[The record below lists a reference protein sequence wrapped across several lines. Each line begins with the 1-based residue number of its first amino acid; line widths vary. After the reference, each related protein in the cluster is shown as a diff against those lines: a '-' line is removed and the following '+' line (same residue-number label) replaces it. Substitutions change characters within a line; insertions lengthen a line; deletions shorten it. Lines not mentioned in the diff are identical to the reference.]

1 MVKFLHTATESLLAL
16 SARFQYRTATDEYKE
31 ARREFLRTGSILVGW
46 WEKIQDRR
54 PQDQGQIR
62 DDEINLAPAG
72 VVEEQMVEV
81 TKALDG
87 TSERLEEMRTLLN
100 DMEKAN
106 ELEGFEDMKLRLD
119 AIHLDPRQVKSSLTP
134 DEMGDILRAMTTV
147 DMTSSS
153 APDERPLSGLG
164 EKGPRLAQ
172 LYEDANS
179 ARTRLRHQPYEVLE
193 QLQNHYNSPFS
204 RFGLLGLY
212 ALCSV
217 PAIGGFVVVGQMLQA
232 YGVCVR
238 IA

>member
-1 MVKFLHTATESLLAL
+1 MVKLLHTATESLLVL

-106 ELEGFEDMKLRLD
+106 
-119 AIHLDPRQVKSSLTP
+119 
-134 DEMGDILRAMTTV
+134 
-147 DMTSSS
+147 
-153 APDERPLSGLG
+153 
-164 EKGPRLAQ
+164 
-172 LYEDANS
+172 
-179 ARTRLRHQPYEVLE
+179 
-193 QLQNHYNSPFS
+193 
-204 RFGLLGLY
+204 
-212 ALCSV
+212 
-217 PAIGGFVVVGQMLQA
+217 
-232 YGVCVR
+232 
-238 IA
+238 